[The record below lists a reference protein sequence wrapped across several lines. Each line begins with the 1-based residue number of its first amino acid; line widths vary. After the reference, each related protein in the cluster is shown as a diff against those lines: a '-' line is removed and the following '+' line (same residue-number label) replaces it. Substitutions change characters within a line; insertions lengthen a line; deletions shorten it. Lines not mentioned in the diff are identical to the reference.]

1 MKQGAYIVAALMV
14 LIGLVWMGQGVGLIP
29 GSFMSG
35 DIKWTF
41 IGLVVVI
48 AAGGLGWWANRRPVK

>member
-35 DIKWTF
+35 QIIWTF
-41 IGLVVVI
+41 IGFVVVL
-48 AAGGLGWWANRRPVK
+48 AAGGLGWWANRRPR